1 MRGLSNFNNDYVL
14 KLWYFGNT
22 GLNML
27 LKFNELFLF
36 TFKKQ
41 LLKIFKYM
49 ELLEMTP
56 KSTIKKVDKLDFK
69 R

>member
-69 R
+69 I